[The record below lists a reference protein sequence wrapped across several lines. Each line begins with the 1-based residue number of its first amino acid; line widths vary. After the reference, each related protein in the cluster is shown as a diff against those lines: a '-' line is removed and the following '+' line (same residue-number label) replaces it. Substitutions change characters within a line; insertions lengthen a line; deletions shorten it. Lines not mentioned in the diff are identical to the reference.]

1 MKQMMNEIENKLKH
15 IPIDP
20 GVYQFFNDKK
30 KIIYIGKAKNLRN
43 RVRSYFRSKKGMSS
57 KNITMLK
64 HIKNFEWIVVRNEVE
79 ALLTEANLIKNHKPK
94 YNIDL
99 RDDKSYPF
107 IKITKEPYPQVL
119 ITRKIEKDG
128 SKYYGPFTDVNRLR
142 IIMNLLTKIFPIRS
156 CTYQINES
164 VIKEKKISLCLDYHI
179 HKCEGPCEGLVSEK
193 HYAEMVSRIESFI
206 KGRTQKTVE
215 YLRNLMMKA
224 SKEEKYEIAS
234 IYRDQLNVIKIFQ
247 EKQKLIS
254 SNFDDRDIIALAKNN
269 PIGIAVVLRIRNG
282 RILSREKIVINNL
295 DNSDKKNIATI
306 ITRFYLDSVL
316 IPREILLQN
325 KPLNDKD
332 LITWLTEKAERK
344 VKFIYP
350 KIGDKAKEVR
360 ITYQNAKLLLGE
372 WILKRQKKRDIVP
385 KTIEKL
391 RSDLNLVVPPKR
403 IEAFDVS
410 HLGGKDIV
418 GSMVCFVNT
427 KPKKSDYRKFKI
439 KSVDDNNDFASIQEI
454 VFRRYNR
461 AIKESSPLPNL
472 ILIDGGKGQLSAAG
486 LSLKKLGLEHIP
498 IIGLAKRL
506 EEVYVPGLKDPQSIE
521 KQSPGLI
528 LLRKIRDEAHR
539 FAITFQK
546 SKRDANLVLSPFERI
561 KGMGKKRV
569 NTLLCTF
576 ENIKTISQ
584 LTAEVLNGE
593 TGIPLKISDEII
605 LMAKSIYKNQ
615 SN

>member
-1 MKQMMNEIENKLKH
+1 MVKEIENKLKH

-20 GVYQFFNDKK
+20 GIYQFFNDKK
-30 KIIYIGKAKNLRN
+30 EIIYIGKAKNIRN
-43 RVRSYFRSKKGMSS
+43 RVRSYFRSQKGMSS
-57 KNITMLK
+57 KNIAMLK
-64 HIKNFEWIVVRNEVE
+64 HIRDFEWIVVRNEVE

-107 IKITKEPYPQVL
+107 IKITNEPYSQIL

-142 IIMNLLTKIFPIRS
+142 VIMNMLTKIFPIRS

-164 VIKEKKISLCLDYHI
+164 VIKEKKISVCLDYHI
-179 HKCEGPCEGLVSEK
+179 NKCEGPCEGLVSEN

-206 KGRTQKTVE
+206 KGRSQETVD
-215 YLRNLMMKA
+215 YIRNLMNKA
-224 SKEEKYEIAS
+224 SKEEKYEIAG
-234 IYRDQLNVIKIFQ
+234 IYRDQLSVINTFQ

-254 SNFDDRDIIALAKNN
+254 SNFEDRDTIAFAKNS

-282 RILSREKIVINNL
+282 RIMSREKLTINNL

-306 ITRFYLDSVL
+306 ITRFYLNSDL
-316 IPREILLQN
+316 IPPEILLQI
-325 KPLNDKD
+325 KPSND
-332 LITWLTEKAERK
+332 LELMRWLTGRANRK

-372 WILKRQKKRDIVP
+372 WILKRQKRKDVIP

-391 RSDLNLVVPPKR
+391 KSDLSLEIPPKR

-410 HLGGKDIV
+410 HLGGKNIV
-418 GSMVCFVNT
+418 GSMVCFINT
-427 KPKKSDYRKFKI
+427 QPKKSEYRKFII
-439 KSVDDNNDFASIQEI
+439 KSVEDNNDYASIKEI
-454 VFRRYNR
+454 VLRRYTR
-461 AIKESSPLPNL
+461 AKKELSPLPNL
-472 ILIDGGKGQLSAAG
+472 IIIDGGKGQLSAAG
-486 LSLKKLGLEHIP
+486 FSLKQLGLEHIP

-506 EEVYVPGLKDPQSIE
+506 EEVYVPGFKDPQSID
-521 KQSPGLI
+521 KQSPGLF

-539 FAITFQK
+539 FAITFQRE
-546 SKRDANLVLSPFERI
+546 KRNANLIYSPFEKI
-561 KGMGKKRV
+561 KGMGKQRV
-569 NTLLCTF
+569 NTLLRSF
-576 ENIKTISQ
+576 ENVNTISQ
-584 LTAEVLNGE
+584 LTAEVLSGE
-593 TGIPLKISDEII
+593 TRIPLKISEEII
-605 LMAKSIYKNQ
+605 FMAKRIYKDQNDQ
-615 SN
+615 

>member
-1 MKQMMNEIENKLKH
+1 MNEIENKLKH

-30 KIIYIGKAKNLRN
+30 EIIYIGKAKNLRN

-206 KGRTQKTVE
+206 KGRTQKTVD

-224 SKEEKYEIAS
+224 SKEEKYEIAG

-344 VKFIYP
+344 VKFVYP

-427 KPKKSDYRKFKI
+427 KPKKSEYRKFKI

>member
-1 MKQMMNEIENKLKH
+1 MMNEIENKLKH

-206 KGRTQKTVE
+206 KGRTQKTVD

-224 SKEEKYEIAS
+224 SKEEKYEIAG

-316 IPREILLQN
+316 IPREILLQT

-344 VKFIYP
+344 VKFVYP

-391 RSDLNLVVPPKR
+391 RSDLNLAVPPKK

-427 KPKKSDYRKFKI
+427 KPKKSEYRKFKI

>member
-1 MKQMMNEIENKLKH
+1 MVKEIENKLKH

-20 GVYQFFNDKK
+20 GIYQFFNDKK
-30 KIIYIGKAKNLRN
+30 EIIYIGKAKNLRN
-43 RVRSYFRSKKGMSS
+43 RVRSYFRSQKGMSS
-57 KNITMLK
+57 KNIAMLK
-64 HIKNFEWIVVRNEVE
+64 HIRDFEWIVVRNEVE

-107 IKITKEPYPQVL
+107 IKITNEPYSQIL

-142 IIMNLLTKIFPIRS
+142 VIMNMLTKIFPIRS

-164 VIKEKKISLCLDYHI
+164 VIKEKKISVCLDYHI
-179 HKCEGPCEGLVSEK
+179 NKCEGPCEGLVSEN

-206 KGRTQKTVE
+206 KGRSQETVD
-215 YLRNLMMKA
+215 YIRNLMNKA
-224 SKEEKYEIAS
+224 SKEEKYEIAGM
-234 IYRDQLNVIKIFQ
+234 YRDQLSVINTFQ

-254 SNFDDRDIIALAKNN
+254 SNFEDRDTIAFAKNN

-282 RILSREKIVINNL
+282 RIMSREKLTINNL

-306 ITRFYLDSVL
+306 ITRFYLNSDL
-316 IPREILLQN
+316 IPRQILLQI
-325 KPLNDKD
+325 KPSNDME
-332 LITWLTEKAERK
+332 LMRWLTGRANKK

-372 WILKRQKKRDIVP
+372 WILKKQKQKDVIP

-391 RSDLNLVVPPKR
+391 KSDLSLEIPPKR

-410 HLGGKDIV
+410 HLGGKNIV
-418 GSMVCFVNT
+418 GSMVCFINT
-427 KPKKSDYRKFKI
+427 QPKKSEYRKFII
-439 KSVDDNNDFASIQEI
+439 KSVEDNNDYASIKEI
-454 VFRRYNR
+454 VLRRYTR

-472 ILIDGGKGQLSAAG
+472 IIIDGGKGQLSAAG
-486 LSLKKLGLEHIP
+486 FSLKQLGLEHIP

-506 EEVYVPGLKDPQSIE
+506 EEVYVPGFKDPQSID
-521 KQSPGLI
+521 KQSPGLF

-539 FAITFQK
+539 FAITFQRE
-546 SKRDANLVLSPFERI
+546 KRNADLVYSPFEKI
-561 KGMGKKRV
+561 KGMGKQRV
-569 NTLLCTF
+569 NTLLRSF
-576 ENIKTISQ
+576 ENVNTISQ
-584 LTAEVLNGE
+584 LTAEVLSGE
-593 TGIPLKISDEII
+593 TRIPLKISEEII
-605 LMAKSIYKNQ
+605 FMAKRIYKDQNDQ
-615 SN
+615 

>member
-1 MKQMMNEIENKLKH
+1 MVKEIENKLKH

-20 GVYQFFNDKK
+20 GIYQFFNDKK
-30 KIIYIGKAKNLRN
+30 EIIYIGKAKNLRN
-43 RVRSYFRSKKGMSS
+43 RVRSYFRSQKGMSS
-57 KNITMLK
+57 KNIAMLK
-64 HIKNFEWIVVRNEVE
+64 HIRDFEWIVVRNEVE
-79 ALLTEANLIKNHKPK
+79 ALLTEANLIKNLKPR

-107 IKITKEPYPQVL
+107 IKITNEPYSQIL

-142 IIMNLLTKIFPIRS
+142 VIMNMLTKIFPIRS

-164 VIKEKKISLCLDYHI
+164 VIKEKKISVCLDYHI
-179 HKCEGPCEGLVSEK
+179 NKCEGPCEGLVSEN

-206 KGRTQKTVE
+206 KGRSQETVD
-215 YLRNLMMKA
+215 YIRNLMNKA
-224 SKEEKYEIAS
+224 SNEEKYEKAG
-234 IYRDQLNVIKIFQ
+234 IYRDQLIVIKTFQ

-254 SNFDDRDIIALAKNN
+254 SNFEDRDTIAFAKNN

-282 RILSREKIVINNL
+282 RIMSREKLTINNL

-306 ITRFYLDSVL
+306 ITRFYLNSDL
-316 IPREILLQN
+316 IPREILLQIT
-325 KPLNDKD
+325 PSNDVE
-332 LITWLTEKAERK
+332 LMRWLTGRANRK

-372 WILKRQKKRDIVP
+372 WILKKQKRKDVIP

-391 RSDLNLVVPPKR
+391 KSDLSLEIPPKR

-410 HLGGKDIV
+410 HLGGKNIV
-418 GSMVCFVNT
+418 GSMVCFINT
-427 KPKKSDYRKFKI
+427 QPKKSEYRKFII
-439 KSVDDNNDFASIQEI
+439 KSVEDNNDYASIKEI
-454 VFRRYNR
+454 VLRRYTR

-472 ILIDGGKGQLSAAG
+472 IIIDGGKGQLSAAG
-486 LSLKKLGLEHIP
+486 FSLKQLGLEHIP

-506 EEVYVPGLKDPQSIE
+506 EEVYVPGFKDPQSID
-521 KQSPGLI
+521 KQSPGLF

-539 FAITFQK
+539 FAITFQRE
-546 SKRDANLVLSPFERI
+546 KRNADLVYSPFEKI
-561 KGMGKKRV
+561 KGMGKQRV
-569 NTLLCTF
+569 NTLLRSF
-576 ENIKTISQ
+576 ENINTISQ
-584 LTAEVLNGE
+584 LTAEVLSGE
-593 TGIPLKISDEII
+593 TRIPLKISEEII
-605 LMAKSIYKNQ
+605 FMAKRIYKDQNDQ
-615 SN
+615 

>member
-1 MKQMMNEIENKLKH
+1 
-15 IPIDP
+15 
-20 GVYQFFNDKK
+20 
-30 KIIYIGKAKNLRN
+30 
-43 RVRSYFRSKKGMSS
+43 
-57 KNITMLK
+57 
-64 HIKNFEWIVVRNEVE
+64 RNEVE

-206 KGRTQKTVE
+206 KGRTQKTVD

-224 SKEEKYEIAS
+224 SKEEKYEIAG

-316 IPREILLQN
+316 IPREILLQT

-344 VKFIYP
+344 VKFVYP

-391 RSDLNLVVPPKR
+391 RSDLNLAVPPKR

-427 KPKKSDYRKFKI
+427 KPKKSEYRKFKI

>member
-1 MKQMMNEIENKLKH
+1 MNEIENKLKH

-206 KGRTQKTVE
+206 KGRTQKTVD

-224 SKEEKYEIAS
+224 SKEEKYEIAG

-344 VKFIYP
+344 VKFVYP

-391 RSDLNLVVPPKR
+391 RSDLNLTVPPKR

-427 KPKKSDYRKFKI
+427 KPKKSEYRKFKI